1 MSATCTWVRARKNLN
16 PIGNRRRG
24 GRGCRYR
31 SPTVQGPDDVLE
43 RVRTIESMTIAE
55 LQRAFAILGR
65 YVKSGRRDV
74 LVARLRIAVQLENLG
89 A

>member
-1 MSATCTWVRARKNLN
+1 VR
-16 PIGNRRRG
+16 
-24 GRGCRYR
+24 
-31 SPTVQGPDDVLE
+31 GPDEVLE
-43 RVRTIESMTIAE
+43 QVRTIESMTIAE
-55 LQRAFAILGR
+55 LQCAFAILGR

>member
-1 MSATCTWVRARKNLN
+1 MSATCTWVRARKGLH
-16 PIGNRRRG
+16 PIGDRRRG
-24 GRGCRYR
+24 GRGCRSR
-31 SPTVQGPDDVLE
+31 SPALRGPDDVLE
-43 RVRTIESMTIAE
+43 QVRTIESMTIAE

-74 LVARLRIAVQLENLG
+74 LAARLRIAVQLENLG